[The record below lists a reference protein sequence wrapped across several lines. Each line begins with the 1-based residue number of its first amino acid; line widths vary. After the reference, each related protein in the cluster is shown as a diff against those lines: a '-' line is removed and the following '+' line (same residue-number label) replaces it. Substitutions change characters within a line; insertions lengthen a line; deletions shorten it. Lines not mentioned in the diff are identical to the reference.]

1 MMGWA
6 RFRQNQARKQVRRV
20 FSTKNQIFQ
29 RQFAGGAKPEA
40 LKCRVRWAMCDK
52 QTQGGHMALPAKQQL
67 TYWGIA
73 AGLFLLALWFL
84 GQVLAPFL
92 VGGAIAYFLDPVAD
106 RLERMGLNR
115 AAATTVIS
123 LSALLIAVLLVLAVI
138 PSLASQTAALVEAL
152 PTIFHKLQAFLTEQF
167 PGLLDENSVIRRTIL
182 SIGDNLKDW
191 GTEVAKTVFS
201 SALSVLNALMFLIV
215 VPVVAFYLLL
225 DWDNMVAKI
234 DALLPRDHAPVI
246 RDLASR
252 INHVLAAFVRGQIS
266 VCIVLGAFYSAAL
279 MLAGL
284 DFGLLVGAIAGTI
297 TFIPYVGALVG
308 GALAIGLALF
318 QFWGDWVSIGIIAGI
333 FAIGQFLEGNVI
345 TPRLVGNSVGLHP
358 VWLLFALSAFGS
370 AFGFVGMLVAVPVT
384 AALGVLTRWGI
395 VQYHQSMLY
404 RGIGSRTDLE
414 SQKDNP

>member
-1 MMGWA
+1 
-6 RFRQNQARKQVRRV
+6 
-20 FSTKNQIFQ
+20 
-29 RQFAGGAKPEA
+29 
-40 LKCRVRWAMCDK
+40 
-52 QTQGGHMALPAKQQL
+52 MALPAKQQL

-73 AGLFLLALWFL
+73 TGLFLLVLYSL

-92 VGGAIAYFLDPVAD
+92 VGGAIAYFMDPIAD
-106 RLERMGLNR
+106 RLERMGASR
-115 AAATTVIS
+115 VMATTIIS
-123 LSALLIAVLLVLAVI
+123 LSALLIAVLLFLAVI
-138 PSLASQTAALVEAL
+138 PSLASQMASLVDAL
-152 PTIFHKLQAFLTEQF
+152 PTIFARLQAFLTEQF
-167 PGLLDENSVIRRTIL
+167 PQLLDENSVIRQTIL

-191 GTEVAKTVFS
+191 GTEVAKTVFT
-201 SALSVLNALMFLIV
+201 SALGVLNAVMFLVV

-234 DALLPRDHAPVI
+234 DALLPRDHAPVV
-246 RDLASR
+246 RELARR
-252 INHVLAAFVRGQIS
+252 IDRVLAAFVRGQIS
-266 VCIVLGAFYSAAL
+266 VCIVLGVFYSVAL

-297 TFIPYVGALVG
+297 TFIPYIGAIIG

-318 QFWGDWVSIGIIAGI
+318 QFWGDWVSIGIVAGI

-384 AALGVLTRWGI
+384 AALGVIMRWSI
-395 VQYHQSMLY
+395 DQYQHSVLY
-404 RGIGSRTDLE
+404 RGVDNAPPTQPTQ
-414 SQKDNP
+414 QKDHP

>member
-1 MMGWA
+1 
-6 RFRQNQARKQVRRV
+6 
-20 FSTKNQIFQ
+20 
-29 RQFAGGAKPEA
+29 
-40 LKCRVRWAMCDK
+40 
-52 QTQGGHMALPAKQQL
+52 MALPAKQQL

-73 AGLFLLALWFL
+73 TGLFLLVLWSL

-106 RLERMGLNR
+106 RLERLGLSR
-115 AAATTVIS
+115 VAATTVIS
-123 LSALLIAVLLVLAVI
+123 LSALLISVLLVLAVI
-138 PSLASQTAALVEAL
+138 PSLASQTAALVEAI
-152 PTIFHKLQAFLTEQF
+152 PTIFRKLQVFLTDQF

-201 SALSVLNALMFLIV
+201 SALSVLNALLFLVV

-234 DALLPRDHAPVI
+234 DVLIPRDHVAVI
-246 RDLASR
+246 RDLAGR
-252 INHVLAAFVRGQIS
+252 IDRVLAAFVRGQIS
-266 VCIVLGAFYSAAL
+266 VCIVLGAFYSATL

-318 QFWGDWVSIGIIAGI
+318 QFWGDWVSIGIVAGI

-370 AFGFVGMLVAVPVT
+370 TFGFVGMLVAVPVT

-395 VQYHQSMLY
+395 EQYHQSRLY
-404 RGIGSRTDLE
+404 SGIDQNCDPSG
-414 SQKDNP
+414 QKDTP